1 MPSRISARP
10 IEPIAAQAARLAR
23 QRRVA
28 ARRPVT
34 PRQDKAGIDRVVYH
48 DTILEPKP
56 DSKAY
61 VANHQ

>member
-1 MPSRISARP
+1 MSARP

-23 QRRVA
+23 RRRIA
-28 ARRPVT
+28 PRAVT
-34 PRQDKAGIDRVVYH
+34 PRQDKAAIDRVFDH
-48 DTILEPKP
+48 DTILELRAFS